1 MTLRNGY
8 KKPLLFIIIMKNHQK
23 ISKELAPALAAL
35 TLLCVLLTSCIKSN
49 NPGPL
54 PPTSLVTVIQA
65 SPDEPPVYFYL
76 NGNQVNQSPLVFGQG
91 LDYFSA
97 YSGQRTAYFYNA
109 ETMAAVVSAGIT
121 LNTNGAY
128 SLFLD
133 NTTSKP
139 GIFLLADTLV
149 KPASGDASLRF
160 IDLSPNAPAVNL
172 VIQGG
177 KTMDSNRSFQGY
189 SSFLPIN
196 GNATYTFNIVNAS
209 TGAVLATSP
218 ASYLA
223 AGSVYS
229 IVLEG
234 LATPTNST
242 DGLTTVLITNA
253 IF

>member
-1 MTLRNGY
+1 MYIR
-8 KKPLLFIIIMKNHQK
+8 KPLLLIIIMKNYQTT
-23 ISKELAPALAAL
+23 SKKLAGAIIAI
-35 TLLCVLLTSCIKSN
+35 TLLCVTLTSCIKST

-65 SPDEPPVYFYL
+65 SPDEPGLYFNL
-76 NGNQVNQSPLVFGQG
+76 NGSQVNQYPLLFGQG
-91 LDYFSA
+91 LEYFSA
-97 YSGQRTAYFYNA
+97 YSGQRTANFNNA
-109 ETMAAVVSAGIT
+109 QTNAVVATASIT

-139 GIFLLADTLV
+139 GILLLADTLV

-160 IDLSPNAPAVNL
+160 IDLSPDAPTANL

-177 KTMDSNRSFQGY
+177 KTMDSNRSFEGH

-196 GNATYTFNIVNAS
+196 GNTSYTFNVVNAS
-209 TGAVLATSP
+209 TGAVLATST
-218 ASYLA
+218 AAYLS

-229 IVLEG
+229 IVFEG
-234 LATPTNST
+234 LAASTNST
-242 DGLTTVLITNA
+242 DKLTTVLITNA
-253 IF
+253 VF